1 MYDRAA
7 VKFVWLA
14 VVVTEI
20 LTFVLR
26 PRVLAALAWL
36 PLFRARL
43 VTPDDSWSAVLRS
56 VDPRGAAYRA
66 PARMDLAPLAG
77 AIGPGALSTTGAV
90 AKLSPDGRLA
100 VVRVHRFMP
109 FLSMIPFC
117 LVARVSL
124 DDRGS
129 AIVTRVFAYPLF
141 TASVIAGAVCSI
153 WSGPTPDTAEIVAMC
168 GALWIALEVYGT
180 RPRVHDVLRQ
190 LESHLAS
197 PRE

>member
-1 MYDRAA
+1 MYDRPS
-7 VKFVWLA
+7 VKFIWLA

-20 LTFVLR
+20 LAFVFR
-26 PRVLAALAWL
+26 PRALAALGWL

-77 AIGPGALSTTGAV
+77 ALRPGALSTAGALT
-90 AKLSPDGRLA
+90 KLSPDGRLA
-100 VVRVHRFMP
+100 VVRAHRFMP

-129 AIVTRVFAYPLF
+129 SIVTRVFAYPLF
-141 TASVIAGAVCSI
+141 SASILVAAVGSI
-153 WSGPTPDTAEIVAMC
+153 WFGPTSDTAGVVAIC

-180 RPRVHDVLRQ
+180 RPRVDDVL
-190 LESHLAS
+190 SHLDSLLAS
-197 PRE
+197 PLK